1 MAVPPTPAR
10 MIAVTMRR
18 ELADRG
24 EHEEAAEAVDRAE
37 QDQEVARLE
46 PGRPVADRQHRDR
59 ERQPA
64 EPQHEQELLH
74 ELGAVRIRRP
84 ELRRHERLAGQDH
97 HVANLLK
104 QVLGRQEHPV
114 GGGSDHSNQV
124 CYHSTGTFATQCGSM
139 CRMPGE
145 LDLSVDRGSRTP
157 LGAQLAGRIRTA
169 VQNGTLVAGERVP
182 SVRELADI
190 AGVNV
195 NTARAVYARLESE
208 GVVHSEQGRGTFVM
222 ERAPGGGA
230 ATRQELHR
238 QIAALEAA
246 LVRLP
251 PPPLGA
257 GRLQGG
263 PTAGAGRPALNRGPR
278 GRARPSGRPAPRA
291 RRAARRG
298 SPAARRAPRR
308 GARRPSRPSAMP
320 SRRATPS
327 LAGAR
332 IRWVGA

>member
-1 MAVPPTPAR
+1 
-10 MIAVTMRR
+10 
-18 ELADRG
+18 
-24 EHEEAAEAVDRAE
+24 
-37 QDQEVARLE
+37 
-46 PGRPVADRQHRDR
+46 
-59 ERQPA
+59 
-64 EPQHEQELLH
+64 
-74 ELGAVRIRRP
+74 
-84 ELRRHERLAGQDH
+84 
-97 HVANLLK
+97 
-104 QVLGRQEHPV
+104 
-114 GGGSDHSNQV
+114 
-124 CYHSTGTFATQCGSM
+124 M
-139 CRMPGE
+139 CRVPGE

-157 LGAQLAGRIRTA
+157 LGAQLAGRIRPA
-169 VQNGTLVAGERVP
+169 VQNGTLVSGERVP

-222 ERAPGGGA
+222 ERASGGGA

-251 PPPLGA
+251 PPPLGPDDSRA
-257 GRLQGG
+257 V
-263 PTAGAGRPALNRGPR
+263 PPP
-278 GRARPSGRPAPRA
+278 GRAALLSTEDLEAVRDRLVVRLRELDVQRA
-291 RRAARRG
+291 EVLQRLDELDAEDEATVEVER
-298 SPAARRAPRR
+298 
-308 GARRPSRPSAMP
+308 MP